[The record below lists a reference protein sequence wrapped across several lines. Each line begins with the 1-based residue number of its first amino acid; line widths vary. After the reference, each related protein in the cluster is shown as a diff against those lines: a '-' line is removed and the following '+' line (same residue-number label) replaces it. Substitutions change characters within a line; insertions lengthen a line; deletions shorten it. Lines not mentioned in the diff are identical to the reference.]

1 MDSIPKLLRQADT
14 FWLKTS

>member
-14 FWLKTS
+14 FWFKTS